1 MAQLT
6 SNTTAF
12 IESQQYSQFILDNL
26 HDYLLPEGMYRDVTD
41 FGSGTTLN
49 IKTVGT
55 VTLQDAAEDTP
66 LNFTNIDT
74 GTITLAI
81 TDYIGD
87 AWKVSD
93 DLREDGS
100 QVDTLMA
107 MRAMESTRSLGE
119 NHETR
124 FLAVADAAQDK
135 TGGAS
140 GLNLVNA
147 RPHRWIAGG
156 DGVTTRTVALADFV
170 NMKLAFDKAN
180 APAGGR
186 IAIVDPI
193 VEATLNTLISATTV
207 VNNTPQFQGVL
218 NEGFARDHRFVRN
231 IMGWD
236 IYTSNFLPSLAATET
251 INGAAYALAG
261 GAGGDA
267 VTAAVGDKANL
278 FMCVA
283 DDSCKPVMHAW
294 RRAPQTE
301 GWRAEEER
309 ADKYQVT
316 SRFGFGVQRLDTLG
330 VILTDSATY

>member
-26 HDYLLPEGMYRDVTD
+26 HDYLLPEGMWRDVTD

-55 VTLQDAAEDTP
+55 VTLQDAAEDVP

-93 DLREDGS
+93 DLREVCS

-107 MRAMESTRSLGE
+107 MRAMESTRALGE

-124 FLAVADAAQDK
+124 FLAVANAGQTNANV
-135 TGGAS
+135 
-140 GLNLVNA
+140 NLVNG

-156 DGVTTRTVALADFV
+156 AGVTTRKIALADFV
-170 NMKLAFDKAN
+170 AM
-180 APAGGR
+180 
-186 IAIVDPI
+186 
-193 VEATLNTLISATTV
+193 
-207 VNNTPQFQGVL
+207 
-218 NEGFARDHRFVRN
+218 
-231 IMGWD
+231 
-236 IYTSNFLPSLAATET
+236 
-251 INGAAYALAG
+251 
-261 GAGGDA
+261 
-267 VTAAVGDKANL
+267 
-278 FMCVA
+278 
-283 DDSCKPVMHAW
+283 
-294 RRAPQTE
+294 
-301 GWRAEEER
+301 
-309 ADKYQVT
+309 
-316 SRFGFGVQRLDTLG
+316 
-330 VILTDSATY
+330 

>member
-1 MAQLT
+1 MAHNT
-6 SNTTAF
+6 ANTTAF

-74 GTITLAI
+74 GNITLSI

-87 AWKVSD
+87 AWKVTD

-107 MRAMESTRSLGE
+107 MRAMESTRALGE
-119 NHETR
+119 NHEGR
-124 FLAVADAAQDK
+124 FLSVANGGQTAAN
-135 TGGAS
+135 
-140 GLNLVNA
+140 LNLVNG
-147 RPHRWIAGG
+147 RPHRWVAGG
-156 DGVTTRTVALADFV
+156 SGAATRNVVLADFV
-170 NMKLAFDKAN
+170 SMKLAFDKAN
-180 APAGGR
+180 APASGR

-193 VEATLNTLISATTV
+193 VEATLNSLISQTSV

-236 IYTSNFLPSLAATET
+236 IYTSNFLPSLTATEA
-251 INGAAYALAG
+251 INGSAYDLAN
-261 GAGGDA
+261 D
-267 VTAAVGDKANL
+267 TAEVGDKANI

-301 GWRAEEER
+301 GWRDQEER

-316 SRFGFGVQRLDTLG
+316 SRFGFGVQRADTLG
-330 VILTDSATY
+330 VLLTDEATY

>member
-124 FLAVADAAQDK
+124 FLAVANAGQTAAN
-135 TGGAS
+135 
-140 GLNLVNA
+140 LNLVNA
-147 RPHRWIAGG
+147 RPHRFVGSAAGNA
-156 DGVTTRTVALADFV
+156 RTITLADFV
-170 NMKLAFDKAN
+170 AMKLSFDKAN

-236 IYTSNFLPSLAATET
+236 IYTSNFLPSLTATET
-251 INGAAYALAG
+251 INGSAYDLAN
-261 GAGGDA
+261 D
-267 VTAAVGDKANL
+267 TAEIGDKANI

-301 GWRAEEER
+301 GWRDQEER

-316 SRFGFGVQRLDTLG
+316 SRFGFGVQRADTLG
-330 VILTDSATY
+330 VLLTDDATY

>member
-1 MAQLT
+1 MAHNT
-6 SNTTAF
+6 ANTTAF

-74 GTITLAI
+74 GNITLSI

-87 AWKVSD
+87 AWKVTD

-107 MRAMESTRSLGE
+107 MRAMESTRALGE
-119 NHETR
+119 NHEGR
-124 FLAVADAAQDK
+124 FLSVANGGQTAAN
-135 TGGAS
+135 
-140 GLNLVNA
+140 LNLVNG
-147 RPHRWIAGG
+147 RPHRFVAGG
-156 DGVTTRTVALADFV
+156 AGAATRNVVLADFV
-170 NMKLAFDKAN
+170 SMKLAFDKAN
-180 APAGGR
+180 APASGR

-193 VEATLNTLISATTV
+193 VEATLNTLISSTSV

-236 IYTSNFLPSLAATET
+236 IYTSNFLPSLTATEA
-251 INGAAYALAG
+251 INGAAYDLAN
-261 GAGGDA
+261 D
-267 VTAAVGDKANL
+267 TAEVGDKANI

-301 GWRAEEER
+301 GWRDQEER

-316 SRFGFGVQRLDTLG
+316 SRFGFGVQRADTLG
-330 VILTDSATY
+330 VLLTDEATY

>member
-1 MAQLT
+1 MAHNT
-6 SNTTAF
+6 ANTTAF

-74 GTITLAI
+74 GTINLSI

-87 AWKVSD
+87 AWKVTD

-124 FLAVADAAQDK
+124 FLGTANAGQTAAD
-135 TGGAS
+135 
-140 GLNLVNA
+140 LNLVNN

-156 DGVTTRTVALADFV
+156 DTATTRNVVLADFV
-170 NMKLAFDKAN
+170 SMKLAFDKAN

-193 VEATLNTLISATTV
+193 VEATLNTLISQTSV

-236 IYTSNFLPSLAATET
+236 IYTSNFLPSLTATET
-251 INGAAYALAG
+251 IDGSAYDLAN
-261 GAGGDA
+261 D
-267 VTAAVGDKANL
+267 TAEIGDKANI

-301 GWRAEEER
+301 GWRDQEER

-316 SRFGFGVQRLDTLG
+316 SRFGFGVQRADTLG